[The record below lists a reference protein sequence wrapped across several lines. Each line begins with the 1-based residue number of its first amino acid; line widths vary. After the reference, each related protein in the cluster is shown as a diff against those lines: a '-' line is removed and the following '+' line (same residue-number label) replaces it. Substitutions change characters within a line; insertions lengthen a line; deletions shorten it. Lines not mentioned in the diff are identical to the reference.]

1 MVKGTVA
8 ILQLKHDVADLLTH
22 LLVMKPGLPLFYL
35 PLDSPLPLPKAG
47 SVYLA
52 S

>member
-22 LLVMKPGLPLFYL
+22 LLVMKPGLPLLYL
-35 PLDSPLPLPKAG
+35 PLDSALPLTQG
-47 SVYLA
+47 
-52 S
+52 